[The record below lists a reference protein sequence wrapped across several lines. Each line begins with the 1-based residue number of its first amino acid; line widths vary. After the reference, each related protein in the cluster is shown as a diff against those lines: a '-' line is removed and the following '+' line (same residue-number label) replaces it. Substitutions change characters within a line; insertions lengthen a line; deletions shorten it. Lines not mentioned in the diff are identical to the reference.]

1 MSSNVK
7 AALIGLVVIALAI
20 AALLFFVRDRNDA
33 NAINSHLLTVANQV
47 SPRLQRPGG
56 RWAAAPSFKEKYR
69 RFAAREQLIIERSK
83 RAMPRQQFLQIQ
95 LVPRQGAAPAVLL
108 TSRRGAPVIVNPV
121 DLLVT
126 ATSRQA
132 RPVTVQQ
139 HGAVY
144 QVILKPLDLP
154 EPFRRQHVE
163 AVLEVIQG

>member
-20 AALLFFVRDRNDA
+20 AALLFFVSNRNDA

-69 RFAAREQLIIERSK
+69 RFAAREQLIIEKSK

-108 TSRRGAPVIVNPV
+108 TSRRGTRVIVNALDV
-121 DLLVT
+121 LLAVT
-126 ATSRQA
+126 TRQPRYA
-132 RPVTVQQ
+132 TVQQ
-139 HGAVY
+139 RGAVY
-144 QVILKPLDLP
+144 QVVLKPLILP
-154 EPFRRQHVE
+154 EPFRRENVT
-163 AVLEVIQG
+163 AVLEVVQG

>member
-7 AALIGLVVIALAI
+7 AALIGVIVIALAI
-20 AALLFFVRDRNDA
+20 AALLFFVRDRNNAD
-33 NAINSHLLTVANQV
+33 AINTHLLTVANQV
-47 SPRLQRPGG
+47 SPRLQESSG

-69 RFAAREQLIIERSK
+69 QFTAREQLIIEKSK
-83 RAMPRQQFLQIQ
+83 RGMPRQQFLQIQ

-108 TSRRGAPVIVNPV
+108 SSRAGAPVIVKPV
-121 DLLVT
+121 DLLLT
-126 ATSRQA
+126 ATSRQS

-144 QVILKPLDLP
+144 QVFLKPLDLP

>member
-20 AALLFFVRDRNDA
+20 AALLLFVRDRNDA
-33 NAINSHLLTVANQV
+33 NAVNSHLLTVANQV

-69 RFAAREQLIIERSK
+69 QFAAREQVIIDRSK
-83 RAMPRQQFLQIQ
+83 RGMPRQQFLQIQ

-108 TSRRGAPVIVNPV
+108 TSRRGTRVIVNALDV
-121 DLLVT
+121 LLAVT
-126 ATSRQA
+126 THQPRY
-132 RPVTVQQ
+132 VTVQQ

-144 QVILKPLDLP
+144 QVLLKPLDLP
-154 EPFRRQHVE
+154 EPLRGQHVTG
-163 AVLEVIQG
+163 VLEVFQG